1 MKFDVTTL
9 RALSRITD
17 RMDLI
22 RKNPHRY
29 EIDPEVLAK
38 LGVAARQ
45 IEELLTKVTIIKA
58 G

>member
-1 MKFDVTTL
+1 MKLDVTTL
-9 RALSRITD
+9 RALGRITD

-29 EIDPEVLAK
+29 EIDAEALAK
-38 LGVAARQ
+38 LAVAARQ

>member
-9 RALSRITD
+9 RALGRITD

-29 EIDPEVLAK
+29 EIDAETLAQ
-38 LGVAARQ
+38 LAVAARQ
-45 IEELLTKVTIIKA
+45 IEELLTKVTVIKA